1 MPARRTEFSGGTFH
15 RDCLPRSGASR
26 RRSCLLRCGPCRTS
40 RLKFSAAGRPGPACR
55 SSPLSPFRHNS
66 RAAPPFSVLLAGP
79 FRAPPGRAAPP
90 FSSLQARP
98 LLPIRQATCHVVAHW
113 QGERGRNVPAGKE
126 LFLLCSI
133 CFAAPSAT
141 APIAAGDSACGPER
155 RRFARLGGEYA
166 SRSPGSRVLTSS
178 SLHSVCT
185 LSQQD
190 PRTTRDRT
198 TLTAPLS
205 LAQWLPQSWWRPPHT
220 LPFGSDSES
229 TPERRYM
236 LANCLRRVSPRP
248 VLHAHAPPTAFLTCR
263 HQPTPLAHAPPP
275 ARTRA

>member
-98 LLPIRQATCHVVAHW
+98 LLSRALLPI
-113 QGERGRNVPAGKE
+113 ERGRNVPASKE

-133 CFAAPSAT
+133 YFAAPSAT
-141 APIAAGDSACGPER
+141 APIAAGDSVCGPER

-166 SRSPGSRVLTSS
+166 SRSPGLRVLTSS
-178 SLHSVCT
+178 LLHSV
-185 LSQQD
+185 
-190 PRTTRDRT
+190 
-198 TLTAPLS
+198 
-205 LAQWLPQSWWRPPHT
+205 
-220 LPFGSDSES
+220 
-229 TPERRYM
+229 
-236 LANCLRRVSPRP
+236 
-248 VLHAHAPPTAFLTCR
+248 
-263 HQPTPLAHAPPP
+263 
-275 ARTRA
+275 

>member
-1 MPARRTEFSGGTFH
+1 MKQISFTTIIVSNVSYFLLLQLTFGFLHVTNDCRPEGFSSWRLRRRPALHAPSTASRATA
-15 RDCLPRSGASR
+15 PGALR
-26 RRSCLLRCGPCRTS
+26 RRSYLLRCGSCRTS

-98 LLPIRQATCHVVAHW
+98 LLPIQQATCHVVAHW

-141 APIAAGDSACGPER
+141 APIAAGDSACGPR
-155 RRFARLGGEYA
+155 RAALYARQLSAARVAPARPARSCPAHGLPHVSPPAHPA
-166 SRSPGSRVLTSS
+166 STCPTPGSHPRLALPATS
-178 SLHSVCT
+178 L
-185 LSQQD
+185 
-190 PRTTRDRT
+190 
-198 TLTAPLS
+198 
-205 LAQWLPQSWWRPPHT
+205 
-220 LPFGSDSES
+220 
-229 TPERRYM
+229 
-236 LANCLRRVSPRP
+236 
-248 VLHAHAPPTAFLTCR
+248 
-263 HQPTPLAHAPPP
+263 
-275 ARTRA
+275 